1 MERATEASCWTG
13 KVIEFHIAFT
23 CQKDIQILILV
34 ESCLYMHVQ
43 YRYIYC
49 LIQINIMLGNFVDKP
64 FIKLSKCKF
73 FKWLFS
79 KWLNV
84 LSHFKWPSI
93 QFTQEKNRILEEE
106 RTKQAALK
114 EEMRKEKKRKS
125 ELINSCYWESLHTIH
140 GHQIINSFISPY
152 LLGKNIFEEASNGIP
167 TRDVGR
173 IEIKFTP
180 RAFPTPVRESQ
191 SHLEEEVRCISYRNL
206 EINLRTYL
214 VAACHS

>member
-1 MERATEASCWTG
+1 MT
-13 KVIEFHIAFT
+13 
-23 CQKDIQILILV
+23 
-34 ESCLYMHVQ
+34 
-43 YRYIYC
+43 
-49 LIQINIMLGNFVDKP
+49 
-64 FIKLSKCKF
+64 
-73 FKWLFS
+73 

-84 LSHFKWPSI
+84 LSHFKWPAI

-125 ELINSCYWESLHTIH
+125 EPINSSYWESLYATH
-140 GHQIINSFISPY
+140 GHEIMNSFISPY

-206 EINLRTYL
+206 EVNLRSYL